1 MIELRLDG
9 APDMLERG
17 AELGCGWDASAGLDT
32 ALPITAVAVS
42 DGELVDTFYP
52 SP

>member
-17 AELGCGWDASAGLDT
+17 AELGCGWVVSPVVDT
-32 ALPITAVAVS
+32 ALPITALAVS
-42 DGELVDTFYP
+42 DGELVDTVDP